1 MSKIILSLGMGVDSV
16 AALTRFLLEPHTRWF
31 DLSDLIVTTAM
42 TGDEFQATADH
53 MQQFALPLMHRHNV
67 RYVQLSRGGQYAASR
82 YAVLSDSTQTERMY
96 MTGPWSLSGYQ
107 LAIGSV
113 PQFAHG
119 KRDCSRKAKG
129 EPQDWWKDDELGG
142 EPYEHLMGFSAEEGR
157 RMLRDATY
165 GSGGRRARYP
175 LAEWSWTRSEALG
188 YLHEAFG
195 TQWPRSCCVYC
206 PFAHSDPDYLA
217 ERWRTEPEGAALALV
232 MERRS
237 VTLNPRSTLFRSQSA
252 QRFAEEYRLDTA
264 IALLQAML
272 QDGDWALYDVK
283 RIYHAKID
291 KETQLPDPSK
301 KGVAWRSV
309 ETLAE
314 GTRDQMVGE
323 LHQLARARKA
333 DVECD
338 LHGTLRA
345 DLMPPNLIAPVYPTT
360 EHFVAVGPAGVRDKR
375 LPSFAGAWSQL
386 VDQTALFAA

>member
-1 MSKIILSLGMGVDSV
+1 MSKIVLSLGMGVDSV
-16 AALTRFLLEPHTRWF
+16 AVLTRLLLEPETRWF

-53 MQQFALPLMHRHNV
+53 MQQFALPLMRRYNV
-67 RYVQLSRGGQYAASR
+67 RYVQLSRGGQYTASR
-82 YAVLSDSTQTERMY
+82 YAVLSDSTQTERMH
-96 MTGPWSLSGYQ
+96 MTGPWSLAAYQ
-107 LAIGSV
+107 LQIGSV

-129 EPQDWWKDDELGG
+129 EPQDWWKEDELGG

-188 YLHEAFG
+188 YLHEVFG

-206 PFAHSDPDYLA
+206 PFAHSDPEYLA
-217 ERWRTEPEGAALALV
+217 ERWRSEPEGAALALV

-252 QRFAEEYRLDTA
+252 RSFAEEHHLDAA
-264 IALLQAML
+264 IALSDAML

-283 RIYHAKID
+283 RIYHAKVD
-291 KETQLPDPSK
+291 KATKLPDPSR
-301 KGVAWRSV
+301 KGIAWRSV
-309 ETLAE
+309 DTLAT
-314 GTRDQMVGE
+314 GSRDKMVRE
-323 LHQLARARKA
+323 LHQFARTCKV
-333 DVECD
+333 DVQPDE
-338 LHGTLRA
+338 HGTLRA
-345 DLMPPNLIAPVYPTT
+345 ELMPCNLKATVYPAT
-360 EHFVAVGPAGVRDKR
+360 ERFVAIGPAGVQDKK
-375 LPSFAGAWSQL
+375 LKSFAGAWSQL
-386 VDQTALFAA
+386 VDQTTLFAA